1 MAELFGASVVVERDG
16 NILLILREDFE
27 VWGLPGGM
35 VEPGESS
42 AEAAIR
48 EVYEETGVK
57 ISLDKL
63 CGIYNHQLGH
73 QVLFFAH
80 ALAGEPRPDGHE
92 TLKVQWF
99 PLDQLPELLIGWHRL
114 YIKDALANQ
123 AAVVRRISIDSSF
136 LHLNRREAYALK
148 KEGKLDLQRIT
159 AEICAPISEDRIQKL
174 LG

>member
-1 MAELFGASVVVERDG
+1 MPEVFGAIVVVKRDDD
-16 NILLILREDFE
+16 ILLVLREDLE

-42 AEAAIR
+42 AEAAVR

-63 CGIYNHQLGH
+63 SGIYNNQLGH

-80 ALAGEPRPDGHE
+80 PLAGEPRPDGHE

-123 AAVVRRISIDSSF
+123 AALVRRMSINSSF

-148 KEGKLDLQRIT
+148 KEGKLDLQTIK
-159 AEICAPISEDRIQKL
+159 AEICAALEEGSVQKL